1 MPTTIIAPTVEADFI
16 FAEAEPFQ
24 LINGETIGPVRLHYA
39 IYGALNE
46 NRDNAILVC
55 HALSGSARAGDWW
68 PQLFGNQ
75 GVFDLT
81 RDCVICVNAIGSCY
95 GSTGPNDINP
105 ATGRRY
111 GGKFPLVTIRDWVS
125 AQSRLID
132 HLGISRLRA
141 VIGGSIG
148 GMQAIQWA
156 IDFPERVGSC
166 VAIGSAP
173 LSAMGLAFNHL
184 QRQAIMNDE
193 KWRGGDYE
201 ADDPPTRGL
210 ALARGMAMTTYK
222 SADLFTER
230 YGRNLNRNGEDPLR
244 SLTDRYD
251 ISGYLD
257 YQGDIFNQRFDA
269 NSYLIITRAMD
280 NFHPG
285 LGYNSEIEALHRIQA
300 NVLLVGISSDWLFPA
315 DDVRTLATK
324 MSEAGVNVDYYELQS
339 KHGHDSFLAEP
350 EMLVPLLQEA
360 VHNDA
365 PSFRQTFCQSFGW
378 LGSSPLHSLKEI
390 H

>member
-1 MPTTIIAPTVEADFI
+1 MPTNIIAPTVEADFT
-16 FAEAEPFQ
+16 FAEETPFQ
-24 LINGETIGPVRLHYA
+24 LVNGESLSSVRLHYA
-39 IYGALNE
+39 IYGQLNAS
-46 NRDNAILVC
+46 RDNAILVC

-68 PQLFGNQ
+68 PQLFGNG
-75 GVFDLT
+75 GVFDLN

-105 ATGRRY
+105 ATGRKY
-111 GGKFPLVTIRDWVS
+111 GSQFPLVTIRDWVV
-125 AQSRLID
+125 AQSKLLD
-132 HLGISRLRA
+132 HLGIKRLRS

-184 QRQAIMNDE
+184 QRQAIINDE
-193 KWRGGDYE
+193 KWCGGDYDT
-201 ADDPPTRGL
+201 DDPPARGL

-257 YQGDIFNQRFDA
+257 YQGEVFNQRFDA

-285 LGYNSEIEALHRIQA
+285 FGYNSEIEALHRIQA

-315 DDVRTLATK
+315 EDVRLLATK
-324 MSEAGVNVDYYELQS
+324 MSEAGVNVDYYELKS
-339 KHGHDSFLAEP
+339 NHGHDSFLAEP
-350 EMLVPLLQEA
+350 EMLAPLLEEA

-365 PSFRQTFCQSFGW
+365 PSFRGSFCKSFGW
-378 LGSSPLHSLKEI
+378 LDTTSIRSLKDF

>member
-1 MPTTIIAPTVEADFI
+1 MPTTIIAPTVEADFT
-16 FAEAEPFQ
+16 FAEAEPFK

-39 IYGALNE
+39 IYGNLNE
-46 NRDNAILVC
+46 SRDNAILVC

-68 PQLFGNQ
+68 PQLFGVG
-75 GVFDLT
+75 GVFDLN
-81 RDCVICVNAIGSCY
+81 RDCVICVNVIGSCY

-125 AQSRLID
+125 AQARLID
-132 HLGISRLRA
+132 HLGIERLRG

-166 VAIGSAP
+166 VAIGAAP

-184 QRQAIMNDE
+184 QRQAIMGDE
-193 KWRGGDYE
+193 KWRDGDYKT
-201 ADDPPTRGL
+201 DDPPTRGL

-222 SADLFTER
+222 SPDLFTER

-257 YQGDIFNQRFDA
+257 YQGEVFNQRFDA
-269 NSYLIITRAMD
+269 NSYLVITRAMD

-300 NVLLVGISSDWLFPA
+300 RVLLVGISSDWLFPA
-315 DDVRTLATK
+315 GDVRILATK
-324 MSEAGVNVDYYELQS
+324 MGEAGVNVDYYELQS
-339 KHGHDSFLAEP
+339 NHGHDSFLAEP
-350 EMLVPLLQEA
+350 EMLAPLLQEV

-365 PSFRQTFCQSFGW
+365 PSFRQSLCQSFSW
-378 LGSSPLHSLKEI
+378 LDSTTVRSLKEI